1 MKKSLLVLAVSA
13 FFACSAGAATQSV
26 DAGNY
31 TFSYDDTFWGIAS
44 GTVFGQSGNT
54 FTFSNLGYQASVA
67 GQRSGESASNYIDWT
82 DVGVVSVQAKSGYL
96 IQSIVSGVAGGIAT
110 TIGSTSGAYATG
122 EANTYSQWNN
132 LQGLASDTLIYSE
145 KSGSVSLGANGPYNV
160 SGSAILGGVQRAD
173 LTYYQTDGWVTASGR
188 GSSAS
193 ITHDASYFTVLVSA
207 VPEPETCAML
217 LAGLGIIGALAR
229 RRVSQV

>member
-1 MKKSLLVLAVSA
+1 MKKSLLVLAISA
-13 FFACSAGAATQSV
+13 VFASSAGAATQSV

-54 FTFSNLGYQASVA
+54 FTFSNLGYLASVA
-67 GQRSGESASNYIDWT
+67 GQRSGEGASYFVDWT

-145 KSGSVSLGANGPYNV
+145 KSGSGSLGASGPYNV
-160 SGSAILGGVQRAD
+160 SGSANLGGVERAD
-173 LTYYQTDGWVTASGR
+173 LTYYQTNGWVTATGS

-193 ITHDASYFTVLVSA
+193 ISHDASYFTVQVSA
-207 VPEPETCAML
+207 VPEPDTYAMF
-217 LAGLGIIGALAR
+217 LAGLGIMGTLVGR
-229 RRVSQV
+229 RAKLV